1 MSDWDTFLNIV
12 KVFLAFAIIIA
23 TITAFVMY
31 AEPRTVYVPTQEG
44 HWETVLPHD

>member
-12 KVFLAFAIIIA
+12 KAFFAFLIIIA
-23 TITAFVMY
+23 TITALFTY

-44 HWETVLPHD
+44 HWETVFPHD

>member
-1 MSDWDTFLNIV
+1 MSDWDAFLNIV
-12 KVFLAFAIIIA
+12 KAFLAFLIIIA
-23 TITAFVMY
+23 TITALFTY